1 MFKIGQYLVYKK
13 DVCILKD
20 IKEKE
25 GTTYYQLIPT
35 NDETLKIEIKADTE
49 GLREVISKKDI
60 DNLINSI
67 PSIDVLDCSDR
78 LIELEYRNL
87 ISNGDKE
94 SLIKVIKTAYLRNKE
109 RLDHKKK
116 LCEKDVNYLEKA
128 ENLLYNEFSVVL
140 NLTID
145 EIRKYIMNIVEALA

>member
-25 GTTYYQLIPT
+25 GITYYQLIPT

>member
-25 GTTYYQLIPT
+25 GITYYQLVPT